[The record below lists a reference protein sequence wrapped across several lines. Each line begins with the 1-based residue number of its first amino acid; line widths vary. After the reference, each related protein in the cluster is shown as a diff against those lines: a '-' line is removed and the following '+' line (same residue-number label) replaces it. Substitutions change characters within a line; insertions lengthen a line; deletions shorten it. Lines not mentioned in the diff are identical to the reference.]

1 MGFPGFVN
9 SKGAGGEMQGL
20 SNGLDFLWWSKE
32 NVNLGDMTSGDIT
45 IYFNHICT
53 QIQLN
58 LQSGPGTVIDAIYA
72 FNMESPNP
80 GSCTLQLGTGVITPS
95 TTLSGSMQNLDSL
108 NNVLFVNLVPFT
120 TTNTDLLVKISISF
134 KDKGSGWIDVN
145 IPVPTDGYEQGHCY
159 IYDVILDFPATTSF
173 ETARFDAMLRD

>member
-1 MGFPGFVN
+1 M
-9 SKGAGGEMQGL
+9 K
-20 SNGLDFLWWSKE
+20 
-32 NVNLGDMTSGDIT
+32 
-45 IYFNHICT
+45 
-53 QIQLN
+53 
-58 LQSGPGTVIDAIYA
+58 
-72 FNMESPNP
+72 
-80 GSCTLQLGTGVITPS
+80 
-95 TTLSGSMQNLDSL
+95 NLDSL